1 MDVNT
6 LYSINGTTQ
15 NNTVTAKNILDKN
28 AFLKI
33 LMAQLSNQ
41 DPMNNQDTSQYIAQ
55 MAQFS
60 ALEQSQNMN
69 TSLDKM
75 LVSQRVT
82 EGSMMIGKNVA
93 FLTGQDTYVQELVKG
108 LIVEQGKVYLKT
120 ENGVYD
126 IDNVIG
132 VGDFGNDSQGGT
144 SAAK

>member
-1 MDVNT
+1 MEVNNV
-6 LYSINGTTQ
+6 YSTNTTTQ
-15 NNTVTAKNILDKN
+15 STATAKNVLDKN

-41 DPMNNQDTSQYIAQ
+41 DPLSTQDNSQYIAQ

-60 ALEQSQNMN
+60 ALEESQNTN
-69 TSLDKM
+69 TSLEKM

-82 EGSMMIGKNVA
+82 EGSMMIGKEVA
-93 FLTGQDTYVQELVKG
+93 FNVDDDTYVQEVVKG
-108 LIVEQGKVYLKT
+108 LIIEQGKVYLKT

-132 VGDFGNDSQGGT
+132 VGDFQNASQSGT
-144 SAAK
+144 TLTD

>member
-1 MDVNT
+1 MDVNA
-6 LYSINGTTQ
+6 LYSMSGTTQ
-15 NNTVTAKNILDKN
+15 SSTAASSNNLDKN

-41 DPMNNQDTSQYIAQ
+41 DPLGNQDNSQYIAQ

-69 TSLDKM
+69 TSMEKM

-93 FLTGQDTYVQELVKG
+93 FGIDDENYVQETVTG
-108 LIVEQGKVYLKT
+108 LIIEQGKVYLKT
-120 ENGVYD
+120 EKGIYD

-132 VGDFGNDSQGGT
+132 VGEFKSDNQGGT
-144 SAAK
+144 TTDK